1 MGSYYANAFCCVC
14 ASRAADSTEGFLTER
29 KVARYGWRPMCIPRR
44 SVLGQASTDIEKG
57 FLEVKEPERRL
68 AGELRDEPLMQR
80 AWCFQEWMLSPR
92 KLHWTKNGLF
102 WECKS
107 IFGICED
114 NTPCVDWTKM
124 EEAPLIFQLPPQE
137 ALVGSWYELV
147 SKYSARNLSYGRD
160 RLAAIQGVASQLA
173 QKHNVEYRA
182 GLFRYYLANGL
193 CWSRVRNS
201 WALTN
206 RHFPSWSWACMSPV
220 KFTNSELSNE
230 SLIHSARFQAP
241 ARRDIVEDF
250 SDPTSR
256 LLHLEAPLM
265 ELELVAAHTDE
276 FGDEERRIRGANI
289 YTSPTWPN
297 SNIWFTLD
305 SPQVIPSRVHVVWL
319 IRTIQNTHLGEDTK
333 CYVELLLKKSR
344 LGDRKVWER
353 RAYAELLVHP
363 EHDMDLTRWRK
374 PVDLI

>member
-1 MGSYYANAFCCVC
+1 M
-14 ASRAADSTEGFLTER
+14 
-29 KVARYGWRPMCIPRR
+29 
-44 SVLGQASTDIEKG
+44 
-57 FLEVKEPERRL
+57 
-68 AGELRDEPLMQR
+68 
-80 AWCFQEWMLSPR
+80 
-92 KLHWTKNGLF
+92 
-102 WECKS
+102 
-107 IFGICED
+107 
-114 NTPCVDWTKM
+114 
-124 EEAPLIFQLPPQE
+124 
-137 ALVGSWYELV
+137 
-147 SKYSARNLSYGRD
+147 
-160 RLAAIQGVASQLA
+160 
-173 QKHNVEYRA
+173 
-182 GLFRYYLANGL
+182 
-193 CWSRVRNS
+193 
-201 WALTN
+201 
-206 RHFPSWSWACMSPV
+206 
-220 KFTNSELSNE
+220 
-230 SLIHSARFQAP
+230 
-241 ARRDIVEDF
+241 EDF

-333 CYVELLLKKSR
+333 CYVGLLLKKSR

-353 RAYAELLVHP
+353 RAYAEFLVHP